1 MLARQNLAREQ
12 KKIINQGEVLYGRV
26 SFCFSLGK
34 EKKTFSEQMG
44 TLDCERALAAC
55 FAPFSVFP
63 GLVSTFCMR
72 ASGTM
77 VLIIPDSFHIP
88 WQPDLPLTALC
99 GIADQAADAAGRVS
113 LIPRHRSKGKQA
125 AFFNS
130 RALSSCLFHLCLK
143 LTDI

>member
-88 WQPDLPLTALC
+88 WQPDLPLIALC

-113 LIPRHRSKGKQA
+113 LIPPSEERQA
-125 AFFNS
+125 GCIFQQPCPMQLPVSPVPEAN
-130 RALSSCLFHLCLK
+130 
-143 LTDI
+143 